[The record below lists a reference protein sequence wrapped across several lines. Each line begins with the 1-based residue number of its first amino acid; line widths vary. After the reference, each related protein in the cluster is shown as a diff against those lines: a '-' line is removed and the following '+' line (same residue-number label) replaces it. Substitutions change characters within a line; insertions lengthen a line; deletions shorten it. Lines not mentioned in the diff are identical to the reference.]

1 MWINF
6 NLQLEMRTK
15 RERIAEKTNFDILF
29 EDFVVQLQRIN
40 NWIQFCKQDTNA
52 LPTQSLLTDIH
63 THAHLNTHTHT
74 QLHTISTVCFADL
87 DQGGKMII
95 FETFLTT
102 LIASVSF
109 RGG

>member
-40 NWIQFCKQDTNA
+40 NWIQFCKQDTY
-52 LPTQSLLTDIH
+52 
-63 THAHLNTHTHT
+63 AHLNTHTHT

-87 DQGGKMII
+87 DQGGKIII
-95 FETFLTT
+95 F
-102 LIASVSF
+102 
-109 RGG
+109 